1 MHMEL
6 RDMEDGESLAGVVLG
21 ALVAEEPETA
31 PCKHTG
37 VTAPTKPSAAAI
49 WLCHAGHL

>member
-21 ALVAEEPETA
+21 ARASE
-31 PCKHTG
+31 
-37 VTAPTKPSAAAI
+37 AI
-49 WLCHAGHL
+49 TQRLER